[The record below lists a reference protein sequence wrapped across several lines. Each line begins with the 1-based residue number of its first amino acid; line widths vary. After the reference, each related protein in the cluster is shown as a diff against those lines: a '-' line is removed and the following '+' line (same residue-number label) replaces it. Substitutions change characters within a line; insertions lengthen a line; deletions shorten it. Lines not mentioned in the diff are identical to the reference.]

1 MSQQNAPLDEGRLAT
16 SPLDTL
22 DDRILRQVAG
32 LYDRIDPVPAGLA
45 DQIKFQITWGAL
57 EAEIAQMEIMDAE
70 RIGAR
75 TDDATAVRTITFS
88 TATVT
93 TMVTMTPTSTDRIRI
108 DGWIAPCG
116 EIAVELRIGSDVRQT
131 VADPDGRFVF
141 DDVPHGPGQFLLR
154 PPGLDNQ
161 RPIITPTI
169 DI

>member
-1 MSQQNAPLDEGRLAT
+1 MSQHDAPLDEARLAA

-22 DDRILRQVAG
+22 DDRILRQVAE
-32 LYDRIDPVPAGLA
+32 LYDRVDPVPADLA
-45 DQIKFQITWGAL
+45 DRIKFQITWGAL
-57 EAEIAQMEIMDAE
+57 EAELAQMEIMEAE
-70 RIGAR
+70 RVGAR

-93 TMVTMTPTSTDRIRI
+93 TMVTMTPTTTDRVRI

-116 EIAVELRIGSDVRQT
+116 ALTVELRIGSEVRQT
-131 VADPDGRFVF
+131 VADSDGRFVF

-154 PPGLDNQ
+154 SPGPDDQ